1 MGKRRTY
8 TLRFIMEM
16 LVVFSVLATILIEVI
31 SSLHVNRTS
40 LSTNYLENNYQ
51 YAKKLARNTAD
62 ILTVLQNNVDTIAR
76 QAGEK
81 PLAEKD
87 LDDWSAANRQ
97 NFHSLFITD
106 AVGHIQ
112 KVSPLKSGVALGTL
126 LTSHAVRLALTQK
139 KPLISEP
146 YRAVSGRLILMISSP
161 IFDKQGVYQGFAGGT
176 IYLEESNVL
185 NRTLKE
191 HFYGDGSY
199 VYVVDQQG
207 RLIFHPET
215 KRLGETVLLNP
226 AIQQALAGKSGYQ
239 QIVNSKGKS
248 YFAGYTTE
256 SVSGWIIVSQT
267 PTSVIDESNHKLL
280 HNLLMTS
287 LPFLLLTL
295 GIVWLIA
302 KNITTALSKLTHIS
316 DESGGMDCPA
326 ELTTTSKIYEV
337 QKLYQSTRLALR
349 QMNRKLRQLQSEVEK
364 DGLTGL
370 ANRKTFDACLQDALR
385 SEIPFSL
392 ILLDVDRFKR
402 INDAFGHVTGD
413 EVLKQV
419 AQTMLDTTRED
430 DFCFRYGGE
439 EFGILLQGDR
449 HLFAYQIAE
458 RLRQMIE
465 ALDNPTGYPVTISLG
480 IASYPLHGTEA
491 LDIITCADQAL
502 YQSKAAGRNRTTSF
516 RLGIDSLQP

>member
-1 MGKRRTY
+1 
-8 TLRFIMEM
+8 
-16 LVVFSVLATILIEVI
+16 
-31 SSLHVNRTS
+31 
-40 LSTNYLENNYQ
+40 
-51 YAKKLARNTAD
+51 
-62 ILTVLQNNVDTIAR
+62 
-76 QAGEK
+76 
-81 PLAEKD
+81 
-87 LDDWSAANRQ
+87 
-97 NFHSLFITD
+97 
-106 AVGHIQ
+106 
-112 KVSPLKSGVALGTL
+112 
-126 LTSHAVRLALTQK
+126 
-139 KPLISEP
+139 
-146 YRAVSGRLILMISSP
+146 
-161 IFDKQGVYQGFAGGT
+161 
-176 IYLEESNVL
+176 
-185 NRTLKE
+185 
-191 HFYGDGSY
+191 
-199 VYVVDQQG
+199 
-207 RLIFHPET
+207 
-215 KRLGETVLLNP
+215 
-226 AIQQALAGKSGYQ
+226 GYQ

-465 ALDNPTGYPVTISLG
+465 ALDNPTGYPV
-480 IASYPLHGTEA
+480 
-491 LDIITCADQAL
+491 
-502 YQSKAAGRNRTTSF
+502 
-516 RLGIDSLQP
+516 